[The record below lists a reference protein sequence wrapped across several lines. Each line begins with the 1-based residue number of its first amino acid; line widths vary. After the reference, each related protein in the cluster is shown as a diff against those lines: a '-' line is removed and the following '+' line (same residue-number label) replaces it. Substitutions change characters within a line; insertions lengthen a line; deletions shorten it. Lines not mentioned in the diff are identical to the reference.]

1 MHTIEEVNV
10 HAQCSLLLQLLWT
23 KVFQGNRDPL
33 YHLYLMKIYFN
44 WPCNLF
50 LSLKLSVVH
59 YHADFLFIN
68 SEISIQFGSS
78 FNFSPVVS
86 GGINFLGF
94 CKIVSFTKHNV
105 VEYWWNQFVVIVD
118 NVDKI
123 YFIISAHTE
132 TAGNESMTMAAEVG
146 LLTRNIRVE
155 GASYN
160 KLYSQSFGARIMVS
174 QTQDPT
180 DSNRLLVGEE

>member
-1 MHTIEEVNV
+1 M
-10 HAQCSLLLQLLWT
+10 
-23 KVFQGNRDPL
+23 
-33 YHLYLMKIYFN
+33 
-44 WPCNLF
+44 
-50 LSLKLSVVH
+50 
-59 YHADFLFIN
+59 
-68 SEISIQFGSS
+68 
-78 FNFSPVVS
+78 
-86 GGINFLGF
+86 
-94 CKIVSFTKHNV
+94 
-105 VEYWWNQFVVIVD
+105 IVD
-118 NVDKI
+118 HVDKI